1 MKAGLL
7 IIFSIFT
14 IIGILAGVEL
24 ETVILPDG
32 NLLVKSPGW
41 IFRLTV
47 GVLIGLIPL
56 LVYAIVMRLLP
67 YWKKFFSLTELV
79 IESAPILFQFDSFT
93 YLKGDSNESRP
104 K

>member
-1 MKAGLL
+1 MKAGLS

-32 NLLVKSPGW
+32 NFLVKSPGW

-56 LVYAIVMRLLP
+56 LVYTIVNISGSKR
-67 YWKKFFSLTELV
+67 KEGT
-79 IESAPILFQFDSFT
+79 
-93 YLKGDSNESRP
+93 NEVR
-104 K
+104 KT

>member
-1 MKAGLL
+1 MKAGLS

-14 IIGILAGVEL
+14 IIGILVGVEL

-47 GVLIGLIPL
+47 GVPIGLIPL
-56 LVYAIVMRLLP
+56 LVYAIVNISRF
-67 YWKKFFSLTELV
+67 KRKEGT
-79 IESAPILFQFDSFT
+79 
-93 YLKGDSNESRP
+93 NEVR
-104 K
+104 KT

>member
-1 MKAGLL
+1 MKAGLS

-14 IIGILAGVEL
+14 IIGILAGIEL

-32 NLLVKSPGW
+32 NFLVKSPGW

-56 LVYAIVMRLLP
+56 LVYAIVNISRF
-67 YWKKFFSLTELV
+67 KRKE
-79 IESAPILFQFDSFT
+79 
-93 YLKGDSNESRP
+93 GSNEVR
-104 K
+104 KT